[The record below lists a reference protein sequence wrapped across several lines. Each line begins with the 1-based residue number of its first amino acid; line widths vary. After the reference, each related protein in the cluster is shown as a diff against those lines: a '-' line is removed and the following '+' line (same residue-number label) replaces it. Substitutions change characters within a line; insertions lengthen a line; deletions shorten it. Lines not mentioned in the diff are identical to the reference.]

1 MSFRRMRGKIMSLFE
16 KSIGA
21 VGAGLA
27 IIAMAALVILF
38 LLLVLAF
45 LFPVMIQ
52 IDDEAIFSIMGK
64 LVIYLIIF
72 TVGAAANKWASS

>member
-1 MSFRRMRGKIMSLFE
+1 MSLFE

-52 IDDEAIFSIMGK
+52 IDGVA
-64 LVIYLIIF
+64 LI
-72 TVGAAANKWASS
+72 